1 MRGLA
6 RTVLHY
12 VEPVLVLAVMAVWV
26 VLALLLLPFDLDRR
40 HHRGD

>member
-1 MRGLA
+1 MRRL
-6 RTVLHY
+6 RHY
-12 VEPVLVLAVMAVWV
+12 VEPVLVLTVMAVWV